1 MTTLYAQP
9 NTQSA
14 AGQADGGVA
23 ARQAGNGQTAGGGST
38 G

>member
-1 MTTLYAQP
+1 MTTLCTQP

-14 AGQADGGVA
+14 AGKASGGVA
-23 ARQAGNGQTAGGGST
+23 ARQAGNGQTAGGGCT